1 MSTATTKILP
11 GILEELGRVNDA
23 EAVTETL
30 KRTLLTVLASENLDA
45 GWIRIRCKKGEI
57 KVSAQVGERLDS
69 FCFSG
74 LSAPDCLCGE
84 ALASGEPVTGSEF
97 GHEFCA
103 DEKFKTAICVP
114 AMMDGKNSGFMF
126 LAGKRK
132 VKVDIEPLKNV
143 ANHIALMALRL
154 LHNFEMEKRLQTLQ
168 TVSRVGTIISS
179 QLTLKELTQA
189 VVEHLGKVLRT
200 DRVNLVLYHAGEK
213 KLEFIASYFSGEE
226 KTDLPEIYPLSDG
239 MNSWIINNRKPL
251 LISKDSVTE
260 CAALKI
266 RHGGKPAKSWLG
278 VPMIHNG
285 KIMGV
290 LSVQSY
296 KKTNLYDG
304 TSTELLDLVAGQVV
318 VALENARLYES
329 AARREKEKQKLYYS
343 LTHDLLSFVT
353 PISGYGE
360 VIKRLDPEE
369 LAAKQSELGEALT
382 TSAYK
387 IQQFVEDILVFAKIQ
402 SGSLTLHPGAVD
414 LYQIIDQSLA
424 NFQSEM
430 VIRKLDLYIEGERV
444 KKAAQ
449 RFPKKVVTCDSLQI
463 ERVLNN
469 CIQNAIKHAASKV
482 EVTTRYTNGD
492 VCCTI
497 SDDGDGMPKEHV
509 AKVFDEYYQLDHG
522 KKGVGLGLPSV
533 KRIVE
538 QHGGS
543 VWAES
548 DTGKGFAFTF
558 TLPGVKSG
566 QDGN

>member
-1 MSTATTKILP
+1 MSTVNIMA
-11 GILEELGRVNDA
+11 GILEELGGVNDA
-23 EAVTETL
+23 GAVKETL
-30 KRTLLTVLASENLDA
+30 KRTLLSVLASEGLDA
-45 GWIRIRCKKGEI
+45 GWIRIRCKKGDI

-74 LSAPDCLCGE
+74 LSAPGCLCGE
-84 ALASGEPVTGSEF
+84 ALTSGEPVTGSEF
-97 GHEFCA
+97 ENEFCV

-114 AMMDGKNSGFMF
+114 AMIDGKNIGFMF

-132 VKVDIEPLKNV
+132 VEVDLGPLKNV
-143 ANHIALMALRL
+143 ADHIALMAMRL

-168 TVSRVGTIISS
+168 TVSRVGAIISS

-213 KLEFIASYFSGEE
+213 KLEFIASYFSGEK

-251 LISKDSVTE
+251 LIREDSVTE
-260 CAALKI
+260 CAELKI

-296 KKTNLYDG
+296 GEPNLYDD

-382 TSAYK
+382 NSAYK
-387 IQQFVEDILVFAKIQ
+387 IQQFVEDILLFAKIQ

-444 KKAAQ
+444 KKASR

-566 QDGN
+566 RDGN